1 MMVTMIKVAIKI
13 ICVDHDDLMIMMM
26 MIINGYHNL
35 LLLMMMI
42 MMMVVMTNTHNQHR
56 IIMTIITMAM
66 MLIMFK
72 NPFHPSLPFQ
82 IFQSLVKWEKKDS
95 GKVKEGM
102 KERGKG
108 KVGMMGEERAWGR
121 SEGGWIEA
129 ETVNVADMPFFLM

>member
-26 MIINGYHNL
+26 MMIINGYHNL
-35 LLLMMMI
+35 LLLMMMM
-42 MMMVVMTNTHNQHR
+42 MMMVVMTNTQNQHS
-56 IIMTIITMAM
+56 IIMPIITMAM

-82 IFQSLVKWEKKDS
+82 IFQSLVKWEKKTV
-95 GKVKEGM
+95 KVGM
-102 KERGKG
+102 KEREKG
-108 KVGMMGEERAWGR
+108 KVGRMGEERAWGR